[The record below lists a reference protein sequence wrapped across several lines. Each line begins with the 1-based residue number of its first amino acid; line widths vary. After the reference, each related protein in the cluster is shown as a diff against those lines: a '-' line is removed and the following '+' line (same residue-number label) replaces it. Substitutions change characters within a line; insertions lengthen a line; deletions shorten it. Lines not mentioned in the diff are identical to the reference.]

1 MTEPAYPPT
10 PLEILAPPLHYPPET
25 VAEKT
30 RTLYE
35 TMLRTSPNLHCGN
48 FTTIS
53 GADLARLFDLY
64 DSAFYSGAIGA
75 TLRQRGSGL
84 TFRVAPRMTRAGGKT
99 FSVRHPLP
107 GGRVRTDY
115 EIAVS
120 STLLFQSFEGPDRIV
135 RINGQVCADR
145 LESLQ
150 RVLEHELLH
159 LVELLV
165 WGKSSCAADN
175 FKVLALH
182 TFVHTEVTHDL
193 VTQHE
198 RAKAKFGLRVG
209 DLVTFVFE
217 GVRRTGRLNRITR
230 RATVLVEDPAG
241 TPYSDGKRYMKFYVP
256 LGMLQKAQSSGPP
269 APGRET
275 SAP

>member
-1 MTEPAYPPT
+1 M
-10 PLEILAPPLHYPPET
+10 
-25 VAEKT
+25 
-30 RTLYE
+30 
-35 TMLRTSPNLHCGN
+35 
-48 FTTIS
+48 
-53 GADLARLFDLY
+53 
-64 DSAFYSGAIGA
+64 
-75 TLRQRGSGL
+75 
-84 TFRVAPRMTRAGGKT
+84 PR
-99 FSVRHPLP
+99 
-107 GGRVRTDY
+107 GRVRVDF

-120 STLLFQSFEGPDRIV
+120 STLLLQSFEGPDRVV

-150 RVLEHELLH
+150 RVMEHELLH

-175 FKVLALH
+175 FKGLALN
-182 TFVHTEVTHDL
+182 TFAHTETTHDL

-230 RATVLVEDPAG
+230 RATVLVADSSG
-241 TPYSDGKRYMKFYVP
+241 TLYSDGKRYMKFYVP
-256 LGMLQKAQSSGPP
+256 LGMLQKA
-269 APGRET
+269 E
-275 SAP
+275 

>member
-1 MTEPAYPPT
+1 MTEAAHPPT
-10 PLEILAPPLHYPPET
+10 PLEVLLPSLHYPPET
-25 VAEKT
+25 VTEKT
-30 RTLYE
+30 RGIYA
-35 TMLRTSPNLHCGN
+35 TMLRTSPNLHSGN
-48 FTTIS
+48 FTIIS

-64 DSAFYSGAIGA
+64 DLAFYGGAIGA
-75 TLRQRGSGL
+75 ALRQRGSGL

-99 FSVRHPLP
+99 FSVRRPLP
-107 GGRVRTDY
+107 SGRVRTDY
-115 EIAVS
+115 EIAIS
-120 STLLFQSFEGPDRIV
+120 STLLFQSFDGPDRVV

-175 FKVLALH
+175 FKVLALN
-182 TFVHTEVTHDL
+182 TFAHTEATHDL

-209 DLVTFVFE
+209 DLVTFEFE

-230 RATVLVEDPAG
+230 RATVLVEDSAG

-256 LGMLQKAQSSGPP
+256 LMMLQKSESSDRCS
-269 APGRET
+269 PG
-275 SAP
+275 